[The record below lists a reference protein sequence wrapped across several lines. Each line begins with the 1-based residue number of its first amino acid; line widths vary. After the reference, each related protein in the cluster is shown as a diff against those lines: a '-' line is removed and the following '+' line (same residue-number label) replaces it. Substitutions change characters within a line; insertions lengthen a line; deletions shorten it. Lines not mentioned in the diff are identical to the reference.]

1 MTQLMQWD
9 RAPGDLGRNEN
20 KTGEIGFL
28 WELGGFFHSVK
39 KVSQL
44 LFSLSYFFSS
54 FSFVTGF
61 LFFVLLVC
69 FVPRD
74 VSAGEEDRRNPLSG
88 LYLSPLQV
96 ISTEEI
102 QTLDSEKRI
111 PIDEDSGIALREE
124 PKALDPNAQ
133 DIPVV
138 PGGDTPVEA
147 SVESGPKNL
156 ETKIREAEGLLKRYY
171 SQFIEEKRIWEDREK
186 GNVYNSRT
194 EMNDIRLLLWQS
206 THKNSETY
214 IVRDSP
220 VLYNLHIKLA
230 RLYVESEKFA
240 PALRHYLAAFRYHPL
255 EMTEEGFRNGE
266 WQKEDIL
273 GYDASSAKEHD
284 RLFNEWKQAEQKL
297 KKTKDEIHIKE
308 SNWIREGKNLA
319 DLIPQSKV
327 WKEDVRIAEE
337 NRKSTKQKYD
347 ESVNLRYLKYLN
359 QRKQV
364 ESNDLYAFANVVKK
378 LEDDNKERL
387 KIVNKLGTAGKGIYV
402 LFDYKRNTDFFA
414 YELLLERA
422 YRLWNENPLVLT
434 DIAEQYRQDGKKER
448 AADFYEK
455 GLGELLKKQ
464 NPSEEEKE
472 RIIKSNLRLATI
484 NADLKRNIIAGLY
497 YDKYFNL
504 SPDSPDKTRVSYEI
518 GVFFNSQI
526 GDPDR
531 AAPFLEYWLERNSK
545 DWNPA
550 LDVENGL
557 TDLESIAYY
566 YLSKKDKKHKRN
578 EQERNKLNISFTQW
592 KKLDQKLIIAEKEL
606 KDLVEKKQNL
616 KKDLMVTTLDD
627 ILSQYRLM
635 DLKIEDQEAVIR
647 VLETKRKKI
656 PLIKILFRLG
666 VLAEE
671 SRDFVKAKEHYELII
686 KEGGETEIR
695 VALKELERVKR
706 ILETGNILPPISESI

>member
-1 MTQLMQWD
+1 M
-9 RAPGDLGRNEN
+9 
-20 KTGEIGFL
+20 
-28 WELGGFFHSVK
+28 K

-61 LFFVLLVC
+61 LFLVFLLC
-69 FVPRD
+69 FAPRD

-133 DIPVV
+133 DVPVV
-138 PGGDTPVEA
+138 PGGDTPVEV

-284 RLFNEWKQAEQKL
+284 RLFNEWKQAELKL

-455 GLGELLKKQ
+455 GLDELLKKQ
-464 NPSEEEKE
+464 NPSEDEKE

-550 LDVENGL
+550 LDVETGL
-557 TDLESIAYY
+557 TELESIAYY

-606 KDLVEKKQNL
+606 KDLIEKKQNL

-671 SRDFVKAKEHYELII
+671 SRDFVKAKDYYELII

>member
-133 DIPVV
+133 DVPVV

-550 LDVENGL
+550 LDVETGL
-557 TDLESIAYY
+557 TELESIAYY

-671 SRDFVKAKEHYELII
+671 SRDFVKAKEHYEQII

>member
-1 MTQLMQWD
+1 MESHFL
-9 RAPGDLGRNEN
+9 RKLGHFCE
-20 KTGEIGFL
+20 
-28 WELGGFFHSVK
+28 SVE

-44 LFSLSYFFSS
+44 LFRAGYFRTCLTFSL
-54 FSFVTGF
+54 GF
-61 LFFVLLVC
+61 IFLILVGNAGIW
-69 FVPRD
+69 
-74 VSAGEEDRRNPLSG
+74 AGEEDRRNPLSG

-124 PKALDPNAQ
+124 PKAVDPNAA
-133 DIPVV
+133 DVPVI
-138 PGGDTPVEA
+138 PGGDTPVDA
-147 SVESGPKNL
+147 AVESGPKNL

-220 VLYNLHIKLA
+220 LLYSLHIRLA
-230 RLYVESEKFA
+230 RLYVESQKYA

-255 EMTEEGFRNGE
+255 EMTEEEFRKGE
-266 WQKEDIL
+266 WQKEDVL

-284 RLFNEWKQAEQKL
+284 RLFNEWKQSEDKL

-308 SNWIREGKNLA
+308 SNWIREGKSLSNLA
-319 DLIPQSKV
+319 PQSKV
-327 WKEDVRIAEE
+327 WKEDVRLAEE
-337 NRKSTKQKYD
+337 NKKRIKQKYD
-347 ESVNLRYLKYLN
+347 ESINLRYLIYLDK
-359 QRKQV
+359 RKQI
-364 ESNDLYAFANVVKK
+364 ESKDLYAFANVVRK

-414 YELLLERA
+414 YELILERA
-422 YRLWNENPLVLT
+422 YRVWNENPFVLS

-455 GLGELLKKQ
+455 GLNELLKIK

-472 RIIKSNLRLATI
+472 KIIKSNLRLATI
-484 NADLKRNIIAGLY
+484 NADLKRNIIAGQY
-497 YDKYFNL
+497 YEKYFNL
-504 SPDSPDKTRVSYEI
+504 SPDSADKTRVAYEI
-518 GVFFNSQI
+518 GVFFNAQI

-531 AAPFLEYWLERNSK
+531 ATPFLEYWLERNSK
-545 DWNPA
+545 DWNPS
-550 LDVENGL
+550 LDADTGL
-557 TDLESIAYY
+557 TELESIAYY

-578 EQERNKLNISFTQW
+578 ELERNKLNISFAQW
-592 KKLDQKLIIAEKEL
+592 KKLDEKLILAENDLKEL
-606 KDLVEKKQNL
+606 IEKKQTL

-647 VLETKRKKI
+647 VLETKRSKI

-671 SRDFVKAKEHYELII
+671 SRDFVKAKELYERII
-686 KEGGETEIR
+686 SEGGETDIR
-695 VALKELERVKR
+695 VALKELERVRK
-706 ILETGNILPPISESI
+706 ILETGNIQPPISESI

>member
-1 MTQLMQWD
+1 MKL
-9 RAPGDLGRNEN
+9 ESH
-20 KTGEIGFL
+20 FL
-28 WELGGFFHSVK
+28 WKLGQFCELVK

-44 LFSLSYFFSS
+44 LFRVAYLRYCLT
-54 FSFVTGF
+54 FSFGF
-61 LFFVLLVC
+61 IYLIL
-69 FVPRD
+69 
-74 VSAGEEDRRNPLSG
+74 SGNGKIWAGEEDRRNPLSG

-102 QTLDSEKRI
+102 KTLDSEKRI

-124 PKALDPNAQ
+124 PKAVDPNAA
-133 DIPVV
+133 DVPVV
-138 PGGDTPVEA
+138 PGADTPVET
-147 SVESGPKNL
+147 SGLETGPKNL

-220 VLYNLHIKLA
+220 LLYNLHIRLA

-240 PALRHYLAAFRYHPL
+240 PALRHYLAAFKYHPL
-255 EMTEEGFRNGE
+255 EMTEEGFRKGE

-284 RLFNEWKQAEQKL
+284 RLFNEWKLSEEKL

-308 SNWIREGKNLA
+308 SNWIREGKSLSTLA
-319 DLIPQSKV
+319 PQSKV
-327 WKEDVRIAEE
+327 WKEEIRIAEE
-337 NRKSTKQKYD
+337 NRKSAKQKYD
-347 ESVNLRYLKYLN
+347 ESVNLRYISYLDK
-359 QRKQV
+359 RKQI
-364 ESNDLYAFANVVKK
+364 ESNDLYAFANVIRK

-414 YELLLERA
+414 YELILERA
-422 YRLWNENPLVLT
+422 YRIWNENPSVLT

-448 AADFYEK
+448 ATDFYEK
-455 GLGELLKKQ
+455 GLNELLKIK
-464 NPSEEEKE
+464 NPSAEEQEK
-472 RIIKSNLRLATI
+472 ITKSNLRLATI
-484 NADLKRNIIAGLY
+484 NADLKRNILAGQY
-497 YDKYFNL
+497 YEKYFNL
-504 SPDSPDKTRVSYEI
+504 SPDSVDKTRVSYEI
-518 GVFFNSQI
+518 GVFFNAQI

-531 AAPFLEYWLERNSK
+531 AANFLEYWLERNSK
-545 DWNPA
+545 DWNPS
-550 LDVENGL
+550 LDVETGL
-557 TDLESIAYY
+557 TELESIAYY

-578 EQERNKLNISFTQW
+578 ELERNKLNIAFAQW
-592 KKLDQKLIIAEKEL
+592 KKLDEKLILAENEL
-606 KDLVEKKQNL
+606 KDLIEKKQTL

-647 VLETKRKKI
+647 VLETKKSKI

-671 SRDFVKAKEHYELII
+671 SRDFVKAKEFYERII
-686 KEGGETEIR
+686 NEGGETDIR
-695 VALKELERVKR
+695 VALKELERVRK
-706 ILETGNILPPISESI
+706 ILETGNIIPPLSESI

>member
-1 MTQLMQWD
+1 MQQDW
-9 RAPGDLGRNEN
+9 APGDLGRDEKTREN
-20 KTGEIGFL
+20 GFLGKLGEIC
-28 WELGGFFHSVK
+28 HSVK
-39 KVSQL
+39 KETQIPFAISYT
-44 LFSLSYFFSS
+44 FTSL
-54 FSFVTGF
+54 SFVTGF
-61 LFFVLLVC
+61 LFLVLLA
-69 FVPRD
+69 FLAPRNLW
-74 VSAGEEDRRNPLSG
+74 AGEEDRRNPLSG

-133 DIPVV
+133 DVPVIP
-138 PGGDTPVEA
+138 GADTPVDA
-147 SVESGPKNL
+147 GVESGPKNL

-206 THKNSETY
+206 THKNTETY

-220 VLYNLHIKLA
+220 LLYQLHIRLA
-230 RLYVESEKFA
+230 RLYVESEKYA

-266 WQKEDIL
+266 WQKEDVL

-284 RLFNEWKQAEQKL
+284 RFYNEWKQAEQKL
-297 KKTKDEIHIKE
+297 KKTKDNIHIKE
-308 SNWIREGKNLA
+308 SNWIREGKSLA
-319 DLIPQSKV
+319 DLTPQSKV
-327 WKEDVRIAEE
+327 WKEDVRLAEE
-337 NRKSTKQKYD
+337 NRKQTKQRYD
-347 ESVNLRYLKYLN
+347 ESVNQRYLAYLN
-359 QRKQV
+359 KRKQI
-364 ESNDLYAFANVVKK
+364 ESNDLYAFANVVRK

-414 YELLLERA
+414 YELILERA

-455 GLGELLKKQ
+455 GLVELLKVK
-464 NPSEEEKE
+464 NPTAEEQE
-472 RIIKSNLRLATI
+472 RIIKSNLRLATL
-484 NADLKRNIIAGLY
+484 NADLKRNILAGQY
-497 YDKYFNL
+497 YEKYFNL
-504 SPDSPDKTRVSYEI
+504 SPDSVDKTRVSYEI

-545 DWNPA
+545 DWNPS
-550 LDVENGL
+550 LDADTGL
-557 TDLESIAYY
+557 TELESIAYY

-578 EQERNKLNISFTQW
+578 ELERNKLNLSFSQW
-592 KKLDQKLIIAEKEL
+592 KRLDEKMLNAEKEL
-606 KDLVEKKQNL
+606 KDLIEKKHNL
-616 KKDLMVTTLDD
+616 KKDLVVTTLDD

-635 DLKIEDQEAVIR
+635 DLKIEDQEAIIR
-647 VLETKRKKI
+647 VLETKRNKI
-656 PLIKILFRLG
+656 PLVKILFRLG

-671 SRDFVKAKEHYELII
+671 SRDFVKAKEYYELIVN
-686 KEGGETEIR
+686 KGGETDIR

-706 ILETGNILPPISESI
+706 ILETGNIQPPINESI

>member
-1 MTQLMQWD
+1 MQRD
-9 RAPGDLGRNEN
+9 KAPSGLGREN
-20 KTGEIGFL
+20 IKNMETYFLWKLGEIGD
-28 WELGGFFHSVK
+28 SVK
-39 KVSQL
+39 KVSRL
-44 LFSLSYFFSS
+44 LFSPSYLLHSHS
-54 FSFVTGF
+54 IVTRILF
-61 LFFVLLVC
+61 LVLWSHFGSGNL
-69 FVPRD
+69 F
-74 VSAGEEDRRNPLSG
+74 AGEEDRRNPLSG

-111 PIDEDSGIALREE
+111 PIDEDSGIALRDE
-124 PKALDPNAQ
+124 PKAVDPNAQ
-133 DIPVV
+133 DVPVV
-138 PGGDTPVEA
+138 PGADIPVD
-147 SVESGPKNL
+147 VGLESGPKNL

-220 VLYNLHIKLA
+220 VLYNLHIRLA
-230 RLYVESEKFA
+230 RLFVESEKFA

-273 GYDASSAKEHD
+273 GYDSSSAKEHD
-284 RLFNEWKQAEQKL
+284 RLYNEWKLAEQKL

-308 SNWIREGKNLA
+308 SNWIREGKNLS
-319 DLIPQSKV
+319 DLIPQSKI

-337 NRKSTKQKYD
+337 NRKFSKQKYD
-347 ESVNLRYLKYLN
+347 DSVNLRYQAYLN
-359 QRKQV
+359 KRKQV

-414 YELLLERA
+414 YELILERA

-448 AADFYEK
+448 AADFFEK
-455 GLGELLKKQ
+455 GLFELLKIQ

-472 RIIKSNLRLATI
+472 KIIKSNLRLATI
-484 NADLKRNIIAGLY
+484 NADLKRNIIAGQY
-497 YDKYFNL
+497 YEKYFNL
-504 SPDSPDKTRVSYEI
+504 SSDSTDKTRVSYEI

-531 AAPFLEYWLERNSK
+531 ATPFLEYWLERNSK
-545 DWNPA
+545 DWNPS
-550 LDVENGL
+550 LDVDTGL
-557 TDLESIAYY
+557 TELESIAYY

-578 EQERNKLNISFTQW
+578 ELERNKLNISFAQW
-592 KKLDQKLIIAEKEL
+592 KKLDEKLVSAEKEL
-606 KDLVEKKQNL
+606 KDLIEKKQNL

-647 VLETKRKKI
+647 VLETKKNKV

-671 SRDFVKAKEHYELII
+671 SRDFVKAKEHYERII
-686 KEGGETEIR
+686 SEGGETDIR

-706 ILETGNILPPISESI
+706 ILETGNIQPPINESI

>member
-1 MTQLMQWD
+1 MQWD

>member
-1 MTQLMQWD
+1 M
-9 RAPGDLGRNEN
+9 
-20 KTGEIGFL
+20 
-28 WELGGFFHSVK
+28 K

-61 LFFVLLVC
+61 LFLVFLVC
-69 FVPRD
+69 FAPRD
-74 VSAGEEDRRNPLSG
+74 ISAGEEDRRNPLSG

-133 DIPVV
+133 DVPVV
-138 PGGDTPVEA
+138 PGADNPVEA
-147 SVESGPKNL
+147 SVESGPKNS

-297 KKTKDEIHIKE
+297 KRTKDEIHLKE
-308 SNWIREGKNLA
+308 SNWIREGKKLE

-327 WKEDVRIAEE
+327 WKEDVRLAEE

-455 GLGELLKKQ
+455 GLDELLKKQ

-550 LDVENGL
+550 LDVETGL
-557 TDLESIAYY
+557 TELESIAYY

-606 KDLVEKKQNL
+606 KDLIEKKQNL

>member
-1 MTQLMQWD
+1 MQWD

-671 SRDFVKAKEHYELII
+671 SRDFVKAKEHYEQII

>member
-1 MTQLMQWD
+1 MQRD

-20 KTGEIGFL
+20 KTRETRFL
-28 WELGGFFHSVK
+28 WKLGGLFHSVK

-61 LFFVLLVC
+61 LFLVFLLC
-69 FVPRD
+69 FAPRD

-133 DIPVV
+133 DVPVV
-138 PGGDTPVEA
+138 PGGDTPVEV

-284 RLFNEWKQAEQKL
+284 RLFNEWKQAELKL

-455 GLGELLKKQ
+455 GLDELLKKQ
-464 NPSEEEKE
+464 NPSEDEKE

-550 LDVENGL
+550 LDVETGL
-557 TDLESIAYY
+557 TELESIAYY

-606 KDLVEKKQNL
+606 KDLIEKKQNL

-671 SRDFVKAKEHYELII
+671 SRDFVKAKDYYELII

>member
-1 MTQLMQWD
+1 MQQD
-9 RAPGDLGRNEN
+9 RAPGDLGRNKN
-20 KTGEIGFL
+20 KTRETGFL
-28 WELGGFFHSVK
+28 WKLGGLFHSVK

-44 LFSLSYFFSS
+44 LFSLSCFFPS
-54 FSFVTGF
+54 FSFVIGF
-61 LFFVLLVC
+61 LFLILLVL
-69 FVPRD
+69 FTPRN

-96 ISTEEI
+96 ISAEEI
-102 QTLDSEKRI
+102 QSLDSEKRI

-133 DIPVV
+133 DVPVV
-138 PGGDTPVEA
+138 PGADTPVDVG
-147 SVESGPKNL
+147 VESGPKNL

-206 THKNSETY
+206 THKNSESY

-220 VLYNLHIKLA
+220 VLYNLHIRLA
-230 RLYVESEKFA
+230 RLFVESEKFA
-240 PALRHYLAAFRYHPL
+240 PALRHYLAAFKYHPL

-284 RLFNEWKQAEQKL
+284 RLFKEWKQAEQKL

-308 SNWIREGKNLA
+308 SNWIRDGKNLS

-337 NRKSTKQKYD
+337 NKKTAKQKYD
-347 ESVNLRYLKYLN
+347 ESVNIRYLKYLN

-414 YELLLERA
+414 YELILERA

-434 DIAEQYRQDGKKER
+434 DIAEQYRQDGKKDR

-455 GLGELLKKQ
+455 GLSELLKKQ
-464 NPSEEEKE
+464 NPSEDEKE
-472 RIIKSNLRLATI
+472 KIIKSNLRLATI

-550 LDVENGL
+550 LDVDTGL
-557 TDLESIAYY
+557 TELESIAYY

-578 EQERNKLNISFTQW
+578 EQERNKLNISFAQW
-592 KKLDQKLIIAEKEL
+592 KKLDQKLILAESEL

-671 SRDFVKAKEHYELII
+671 SRDFAKAKEHYELII
-686 KEGGETEIR
+686 KEGGETDIR

-706 ILETGNILPPISESI
+706 ILETGNIQPPISESI

>member
-1 MTQLMQWD
+1 MQRD

-20 KTGEIGFL
+20 KTRETGFL
-28 WELGGFFHSVK
+28 WKLRGFFHSMK

-61 LFFVLLVC
+61 LFLVFLVC
-69 FVPRD
+69 FAPRD
-74 VSAGEEDRRNPLSG
+74 ISAGEEDRRNPLSG

-133 DIPVV
+133 DVPVV
-138 PGGDTPVEA
+138 PGADNPVEA
-147 SVESGPKNL
+147 SVESGPKNS

-297 KKTKDEIHIKE
+297 KRTKDEIHLKE
-308 SNWIREGKNLA
+308 SNWIREGKKLE

-327 WKEDVRIAEE
+327 WKEDVRLAEE

-455 GLGELLKKQ
+455 GLDELLKKQ

-550 LDVENGL
+550 LDVETGL
-557 TDLESIAYY
+557 TELESIAYY

-606 KDLVEKKQNL
+606 KDLIEKKQNL

>member
-1 MTQLMQWD
+1 MQWD

-133 DIPVV
+133 DVPVV

-550 LDVENGL
+550 LDVETGL
-557 TDLESIAYY
+557 TELESIAYY

-671 SRDFVKAKEHYELII
+671 SRDFVKAKEHYEQII